1 MDLGRRGDAFP
12 RYPIHE
18 TGLRSDPEGQKLPCR
33 RDAHRNP
40 IRHAHNPNNF
50 FNDIVKTNAELSLEP
65 LPLDAFDMGVNAT
78 LLRGVVGAPR
88 TRCCGRGWGAS
99 YADGLT
105 TVVVYPSDY
114 GTGEPTGAS
123 VAGCVALA
131 GEMERCCEGNYE
143 GFGRYACGGGDR
155 PVG

>member
-12 RYPIHE
+12 RYPIYE

-65 LPLDAFDMGVNAT
+65 LPLDAFDMGVNSPDTMIHAAIGDFT
-78 LLRGVVGAPR
+78 CKLKKRPIREGWEYLIQFDQFSTRSVLLWSTPNIQ
-88 TRCCGRGWGAS
+88 T
-99 YADGLT
+99 
-105 TVVVYPSDY
+105 P
-114 GTGEPTGAS
+114 
-123 VAGCVALA
+123 
-131 GEMERCCEGNYE
+131 
-143 GFGRYACGGGDR
+143 
-155 PVG
+155 